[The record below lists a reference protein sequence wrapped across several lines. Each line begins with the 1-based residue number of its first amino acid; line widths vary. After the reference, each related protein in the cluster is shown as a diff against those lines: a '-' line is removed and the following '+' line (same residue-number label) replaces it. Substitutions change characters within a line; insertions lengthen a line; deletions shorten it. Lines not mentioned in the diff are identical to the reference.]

1 MIVQMKRLHF
11 FNLALSLFIIGLLSN
26 PLNAADKENRTVLNI
41 GMNMIRMENR
51 YTPKIPMA
59 LKNGMNVISMVM

>member
-1 MIVQMKRLHF
+1 MIAQMKRLHF

>member
-1 MIVQMKRLHF
+1 MIAQMKRLHF
-11 FNLALSLFIIGLLSN
+11 FKLALSLFIIGLLSN